1 MRLKQPCLAAG
12 RAEQV
17 VAKRVAEQG
26 VAADGLRA
34 WEVAVAALLASPK
47 AAWNMRGIDS
57 GTGPQLNAMPL
68 ARLVG
73 GSAHAGDGCFYQKPC
88 LGRTESDAPQEPRW
102 RAVTVPVRAR
112 CAPRAERR
120 CRGADNVRAG
130 YRR

>member
-26 VAADGLRA
+26 VAADGLHA

-57 GTGPQLNAMPL
+57 GTSPQLNAIRYADSSIPVWN
-68 ARLVG
+68 RRSRRRG
-73 GSAHAGDGCFYQKPC
+73 EPDRI
-88 LGRTESDAPQEPRW
+88 GRFT
-102 RAVTVPVRAR
+102 
-112 CAPRAERR
+112 AERR
-120 CRGADNVRAG
+120 FG
-130 YRR
+130 

>member
-1 MRLKQPCLAAG
+1 MRLKQPCLAAV

-68 ARLVG
+68 GRHLLTTVRGPKGRGTPLALLDPHWARKRRPLAAAYPAKNPF
-73 GSAHAGDGCFYQKPC
+73 S
-88 LGRTESDAPQEPRW
+88 PR
-102 RAVTVPVRAR
+102 
-112 CAPRAERR
+112 C
-120 CRGADNVRAG
+120 
-130 YRR
+130 

>member
-1 MRLKQPCLAAG
+1 MRSKQPCLAAG

-57 GTGPQLNAMPL
+57 GTGPQLNAMPF
-68 ARLVG
+68 G
-73 GSAHAGDGCFYQKPC
+73 
-88 LGRTESDAPQEPRW
+88 
-102 RAVTVPVRAR
+102 
-112 CAPRAERR
+112 ERR
-120 CRGADNVRAG
+120 GSSRVMKLGLEQRGRSSKGGLNEFWKHVA
-130 YRR
+130 

>member
-57 GTGPQLNAMPL
+57 GTGPQLNAS
-68 ARLVG
+68 R
-73 GSAHAGDGCFYQKPC
+73 Y
-88 LGRTESDAPQEPRW
+88 
-102 RAVTVPVRAR
+102 
-112 CAPRAERR
+112 
-120 CRGADNVRAG
+120 AD
-130 YRR
+130 

>member
-68 ARLVG
+68 SRHAFAGRWQPRIRRG
-73 GSAHAGDGCFYQKPC
+73 GV
-88 LGRTESDAPQEPRW
+88 RPRPDPLM
-102 RAVTVPVRAR
+102 TP
-112 CAPRAERR
+112 
-120 CRGADNVRAG
+120 
-130 YRR
+130 